1 MSQTAQNWGTPSTR
15 DLFGLAWP
23 LGLKAIMLH
32 GIIVVDAYLV
42 APLGEAA
49 LAAMGLAGAL
59 AGLLLGVLFSFSNA
73 TQIRIAQAFG
83 AAGPVALKTRFYC
96 GLLINLAATALGLV
110 VVVFF
115 GDQII
120 DYFAH
125 TPEIADQAI
134 GYLHVFLWLVVFEA
148 VGQCLS
154 SHFNGCGNTKLSF
167 YSYLIAVPINIG
179 LSILLIYGLYGF
191 PELGVV
197 GAAYGSAAAAAARV
211 AFLGWSFWRNEGDII
226 AAKGWSQD
234 TFRLALKRHWLFSL
248 PIAATFISM
257 SIGTQV
263 SMLVYATMTVNEF
276 AAMTLIM
283 PWVQTAG
290 VFGMAWAQAV
300 GIAVAQLLG
309 RNLDEA
315 SLDEFLSRAWR
326 ASFVAS
332 VFVALAYLVII
343 LMSDRLYDDLQQQ
356 TRTYLM
362 TFLPVLLLLPF
373 PKGSNAICGQTLRA
387 AGDTVRVM
395 NIFLLGQWVFKVPL
409 TILFV
414 IYLDLHIAWVFAL
427 VLIEELVKFPPFHLR
442 LFTGN
447 WKRAQ
452 VFDD

>member
-1 MSQTAQNWGTPSTR
+1 MSQTAQNRGTPSTR

-59 AGLLLGVLFSFSNA
+59 AGLLLGILFSFSNA

-83 AAGPVALKTRFYC
+83 AAGPVALKTSFFC

-110 VVVFF
+110 VVIFF

-167 YSYLIAVPINIG
+167 YSYLIAMPINIG
-179 LSILLIYGLYGF
+179 LSIVLIYGLYGF

-211 AFLGWSFWRNEGDII
+211 AFLGWRFWRSEGDII
-226 AAKGWSQD
+226 AAKGWSKD
-234 TFRLALKRHWLFSL
+234 TFRHALKRHWLFSL

-309 RNLDEA
+309 KDLDEA

-356 TRTYLM
+356 TRAYLM